1 MTNTIS
7 WLVIRPDFM
16 IVLDVFVRL
25 RDLGFIRL
33 NLSMQSV

>member
-33 NLSMQSV
+33 KLSMQSV